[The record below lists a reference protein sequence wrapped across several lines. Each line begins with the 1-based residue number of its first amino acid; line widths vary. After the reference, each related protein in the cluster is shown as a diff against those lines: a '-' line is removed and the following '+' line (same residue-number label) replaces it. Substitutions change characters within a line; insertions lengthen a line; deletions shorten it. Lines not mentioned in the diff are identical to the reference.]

1 MLSVLKRNST
11 EKTKLEGIETLKR
24 DLQKSGYSENILQ
37 KIEEKLSTKS
47 TEEPQTEKSGEAITF
62 PVFYFDGLNEFKKII
77 HDSKTDLQQ
86 LIGDTK
92 ILMAV
97 KKNPSIG
104 NKSIRNKILSEEQT
118 PLPNQKC
125 KATSCLQCPLVNM
138 SNISIVNG
146 LTIPS
151 GKALNCKSRNVIY
164 LWQCQL
170 CTQDNSYFGRTIQK
184 SHERTNTHRGCFCDK
199 KWESSALSMHAR
211 SVHGELFNL
220 NNFRISLIKKCSP
233 QKIRREEFKYID
245 KFKTRTFGIN
255 RYKN

>member
-1 MLSVLKRNST
+1 
-11 EKTKLEGIETLKR
+11 
-24 DLQKSGYSENILQ
+24 
-37 KIEEKLSTKS
+37 
-47 TEEPQTEKSGEAITF
+47 
-62 PVFYFDGLNEFKKII
+62 
-77 HDSKTDLQQ
+77 
-86 LIGDTK
+86 
-92 ILMAV
+92 MAV